1 MALVLCVSVDPL
13 RPRRTEADPLSAP
26 APVFHRI
33 QIRGGIPIAFP
44 IFATDKHPDYPE
56 LGGAHGFAR
65 ISRWSLASQVEDN
78 EKTTVVLS
86 A

>member
-1 MALVLCVSVDPL
+1 MHPS
-13 RPRRTEADPLSAP
+13 ADRA
-26 APVFHRI
+26 

-44 IFATDKHPDYPE
+44 IFATDQHPDYPE

-65 ISRWSLASQVEDN
+65 INRWSLASQVEDD

-86 A
+86 E